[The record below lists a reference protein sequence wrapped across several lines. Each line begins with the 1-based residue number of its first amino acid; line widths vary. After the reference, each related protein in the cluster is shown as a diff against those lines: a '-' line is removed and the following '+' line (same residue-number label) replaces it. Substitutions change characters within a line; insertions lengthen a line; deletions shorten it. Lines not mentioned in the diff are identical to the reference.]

1 LRFTVEKLTICR
13 RVKVDYN
20 TSKGFHFASRFSHSV
35 AQAKFFESLETHLES
50 AAQFSLEVRRTP
62 VRYVSTLLISLFI
75 LTSAAQSQELTSAYE
90 YSQRGIAR
98 FEKNDLDGA
107 IADFT
112 KVIEMNGKDRE
123 FCYYFRGMA
132 HYRKG
137 NPNQAI
143 DDLSKAIAIK
153 PDPRFFDDRG
163 NLFAR
168 EGELDR
174 AIVDLNKAIEI
185 APQYAKAYGD
195 RGLVRL
201 MRGEGTDA
209 ELDFRKCFELDSRLE
224 PQFKV
229 AANQV
234 KQRAVSRYLHEKPS
248 DVEITK
254 FSWTESPSR
263 ALIAPS
269 SAPIAVTTSPVS
281 PTGTRVLADPN
292 AKGEPGPGEILN
304 PSGITAP
311 SPRTPTENTR
321 DFIAYKF
328 TISIRNTGSGT
339 IVGVK
344 WAYFFEPKDAAR
356 EGLVYLFMT
365 KTNISPGKEKT
376 LNDSIP
382 SSTGPGVPAKLPSKH
397 NQALFNERVAILRL
411 DYADGSS
418 WKSAADVGAEK
429 TSPPH

>member
-1 LRFTVEKLTICR
+1 M
-13 RVKVDYN
+13 
-20 TSKGFHFASRFSHSV
+20 
-35 AQAKFFESLETHLES
+35 
-50 AAQFSLEVRRTP
+50 
-62 VRYVSTLLISLFI
+62 RYYSILLISLFI
-75 LTSAAQSQELTSAYE
+75 LTSSAQGQELASAYE

-112 KVIEMNGKDRE
+112 KVIEMSGKDQE

-132 HYRKG
+132 YYRKG

-163 NLFAR
+163 NLLAKQ
-168 EGELDR
+168 GELDR

-201 MRGEGTDA
+201 MRGEATGAD
-209 ELDFRKCFELDSRLE
+209 LDFRKCFELDSALE

-229 AANQV
+229 AANQI
-234 KQRAVSRYLHEKPS
+234 KQRAVPRYLHERPA

-254 FSWTESPSR
+254 FSWTEAPSKV
-263 ALIAPS
+263 LIAPS
-269 SAPIAVTTSPVS
+269 SAAISVTTSPVS

-292 AKGEPGPGEILN
+292 AKGESGPGEILN
-304 PSGITAP
+304 PSGVSGRA
-311 SPRTPTENTR
+311 SSRNSTENTR

-328 TISIRNTGSGT
+328 TISIRNTGNET

-344 WAYFFEPKDAAR
+344 WAYFFDPKDAAR
-356 EGLVYLFMT
+356 EGLAYLFMT

-376 LNDSIP
+376 LNDSLT
-382 SSTGPGVPAKLPSKH
+382 SGAGVNAKLPSKL

-418 WKSAADVGAEK
+418 WQSAADVGGPQK
-429 TSPPH
+429 INPPQ

>member
-1 LRFTVEKLTICR
+1 MH
-13 RVKVDYN
+13 Y
-20 TSKGFHFASRFSHSV
+20 FSI
-35 AQAKFFESLETHLES
+35 
-50 AAQFSLEVRRTP
+50 
-62 VRYVSTLLISLFI
+62 LLISFFI
-75 LTSAAQSQELTSAYE
+75 VTTAAQKQELTTADE

-112 KVIEMNGKDRE
+112 RVIEMNGKDQE
-123 FCYYFRGMA
+123 YCYYFRGMA

-137 NPNQAI
+137 NPIQAI

-163 NLFAR
+163 NLLVKQ
-168 EGELDR
+168 GELDR
-174 AIVDLNKAIEI
+174 AITDFNKAIEI

-201 MRGEGTDA
+201 IRGEATQS
-209 ELDFRKCFELDSRLE
+209 ELDFRKCFELDSALE
-224 PQFKV
+224 PQFKS

-234 KQRAVSRYLHEKPS
+234 KQRTVSRYLRERPS

-254 FSWTESPSR
+254 FSWTEAPSKVM
-263 ALIAPS
+263 IPPS

-292 AKGEPGPGEILN
+292 AKGEPGPAEILN
-304 PSGITAP
+304 PSGITGP
-311 SPRTPTENTR
+311 SPRTSTESTR
-321 DFIAYKF
+321 DVIAYKF
-328 TISIRNTGSGT
+328 TISIKSTSSKT

-344 WAYFFEPKDAAR
+344 WAYFFEPKDPAR
-356 EGLVYLFMT
+356 EGLAYLFVT
-365 KTNISPGKEKT
+365 KTNIPPGKEKT
-376 LNDSIP
+376 LNDSL
-382 SSTGPGVPAKLPSKH
+382 SSSSGPGAPAKLPSKH

-411 DYADGSS
+411 DYADGSA
-418 WKSAADVGAEK
+418 WQSAADVGGPQK
-429 TSPPH
+429 INPPH